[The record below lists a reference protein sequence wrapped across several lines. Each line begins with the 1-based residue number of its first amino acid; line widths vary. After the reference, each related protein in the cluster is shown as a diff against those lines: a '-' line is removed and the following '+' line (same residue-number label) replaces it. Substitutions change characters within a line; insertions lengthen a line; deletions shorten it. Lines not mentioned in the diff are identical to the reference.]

1 MDPKLE
7 KALEYTHLRNWARA
21 PDFYNHELTFK
32 ENFQKFKTAI
42 DLLAKEKKNEKWM
55 AYKVNAANMLSKIL
69 TMEEF
74 QTRLQDA
81 GIIEPHGQ
89 AVAGLAVQLQKLTT
103 DGQPPPALEDQ
114 FQGLNINQN

>member
-1 MDPKLE
+1 MQHDIMDPKLE

-74 QTRLQDA
+74 QTSS
-81 GIIEPHGQ
+81 IIACVYSYPSFHINHS
-89 AVAGLAVQLQKLTT
+89 
-103 DGQPPPALEDQ
+103 PSC
-114 FQGLNINQN
+114 LN